1 MKSIITALLATLSI
15 VVCASISSVN
25 ISEDFDKETVSADCM
40 LERADVNRDT
50 FLDTE
55 DLMIVLASMGSAEP
69 IEADINNDD
78 IVDQLD
84 AFLILHLYATQCEGF

>member
-1 MKSIITALLATLSI
+1 MTALLATLSV

-25 ISEDFDKETVSADCM
+25 ISEDFDKETVSADWM

-55 DLMIVLASMGSAEP
+55 DLMIVLASMGSAES

-78 IVDQLD
+78 VVDHLD

>member
-1 MKSIITALLATLSI
+1 MKSIITALLTTLYI

-25 ISEDFDKETVSADCM
+25 ISEDFDKETVSADRM

-55 DLMIVLASMGSAEP
+55 DLMIVLALMGSAEHL
-69 IEADINNDD
+69 EADINNDD